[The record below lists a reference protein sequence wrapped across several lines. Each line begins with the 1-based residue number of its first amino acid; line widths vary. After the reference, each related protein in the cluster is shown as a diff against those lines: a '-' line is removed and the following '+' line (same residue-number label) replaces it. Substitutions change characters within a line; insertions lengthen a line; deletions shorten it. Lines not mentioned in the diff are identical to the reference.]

1 MRSHREVTSR
11 RRTACLRSVWALL
24 IGALMMISLRCRT
37 LPCAPL
43 LSPLFSP
50 PVLWRQPRP
59 SDLHSAQIRRSD
71 DLDNAR
77 AKINAFWHKRL
88 QCKSYQR
95 PTLSGG
101 RQNHHS
107 PASAPTMSAPPLSRP
122 SAAVC
127 GSAQGL
133 QRHVALHLHRLGQ
146 ALCHKLKNGSFNDAD
161 WFSLLPHNL
170 L

>member
-24 IGALMMISLRCRT
+24 IGALMMISLRYRT

-50 PVLWRQPRP
+50 PVLRRQPRP
-59 SDLHSAQIRRSD
+59 YDLHSAQIRRSD

-95 PTLSGG
+95 L
-101 RQNHHS
+101 
-107 PASAPTMSAPPLSRP
+107 ASAAPNHAQRSIGFTMMLTRGLVSDCKPL
-122 SAAVC
+122 
-127 GSAQGL
+127 
-133 QRHVALHLHRLGQ
+133 LGVNP
-146 ALCHKLKNGSFNDAD
+146 NGIFKV
-161 WFSLLPHNL
+161 
-170 L
+170 